1 MPIKEYG
8 IYFEVFNFFENFKKS
23 NSTKKFN
30 KIKNKKNKKWTL
42 TKKEIIKKNNKIV
55 VTNTDKT

>member
-1 MPIKEYG
+1 MEYILRYLIFLKILKNLILQKNLIKL
-8 IYFEVFNFFENFKKS
+8 
-23 NSTKKFN
+23 
-30 KIKNKKNKKWTL
+30 KIKKNKKWTL